1 MPGLGPGPSD
11 DDHDDDHLIKAK
23 RVVVK
28 WTFPS
33 ESSGIFILS
42 DHHEDGDK
50 DDDADAEKVDEKNDY

>member
-1 MPGLGPGPSD
+1 M
-11 DDHDDDHLIKAK
+11 
-23 RVVVK
+23 K

-50 DDDADAEKVDEKNDY
+50 DDDADAEEVDEKNDY